1 MDAEEPNKEVT
12 VPNNLQRNKPTS
24 LVVTHLPKDATKRE
38 IEDFFGAVG
47 PVRRCHLVRDKD
59 WEFKGMAY
67 VQFCHFQDAERAHSS
82 LNRKQFRGSALK
94 VKFSRTQKKEKKGDK
109 KIRKK
114 KVDAVNDEHFDGEMK
129 EIHQKKRSKNRK
141 KFEVNDEAR
150 NLKKGRLILRNLSF
164 QVTEEI
170 IRGHF
175 SPYGTINE
183 INIVRKDGKKLAG
196 YAFLQYETKLQAL
209 KAIQECNMKP
219 LLGRPVVVDLAVA
232 KKKYES
238 QTVKMEDSNDIKEEV
253 VEIKQE
259 LGEEN
264 AESGGSSFN
273 NGYPNVKIKEEK
285 LDEDEDK
292 DSGLED
298 KDNSEESDDE
308 SGSDDDDDDESSE
321 DDESEEEEEGKG
333 KPTKQ
338 PKTTNPSKDVAE
350 ERTVFIKNLSFDAS
364 QEDIANVLSEFGELK
379 YVLLCM
385 DPLTEHPR
393 GTAFAQF
400 KTKES
405 ASACLAAT
413 EDPLTKEKF
422 VVLGRQMYIFKA
434 VSRNTLIEKKN
445 QENEKKFKDKRNLY
459 LAREGFIR
467 PGTQA
472 AIGLSE
478 GDLKFRHMREQV
490 KRRMLKNLNIF
501 ISKTRLCINNLPEK
515 FTDGD
520 LRKLFL
526 KHGEPG
532 CKITEARI
540 MRNLRDI
547 GDDGK
552 PKSRGYGFVSFT
564 EHDHALAALRKLNN
578 NPDIFTKNKRPIIE
592 FSMENR
598 EIIQAREKRLAKS
611 REKNA
616 AFNKGKNMKNSEL
629 KGKKSQDVENSTG
642 KEEWTNDVSY
652 MGSKSDPS
660 AGVKN
665 ALPTNIGP
673 KVRENRASG
682 KITRKQ
688 LRKQRLDRQKGRKRL
703 RVFDNRE
710 EEPVAKKS
718 KEDGTTTTKTKN
730 KRKKKPLSKN
740 LKSELRKEKSFN
752 NMVNQYKQKMLAVKN
767 ETSSSKKW
775 YED

>member
-1 MDAEEPNKEVT
+1 MDTEERNKEPS
-12 VPNNLQRNKPTS
+12 VPSNLQKNKPTS

-67 VQFCHFQDAERAHSS
+67 VQFCHAQDAERAHLS

-94 VKFSRTQKKEKKGDK
+94 VKFSRTQKYEKKGDK
-109 KIRKK
+109 KIKK
-114 KVDAVNDEHFDGEMK
+114 LDAAKEEHFDGEVK
-129 EIHQKKRSKNRK
+129 EIHQKKRSTNRK
-141 KFEVNDEAR
+141 KFDVNSEDR
-150 NLKKGRLILRNLSF
+150 NLKKGRIILRNLSF
-164 QVTEEI
+164 QVTEKI
-170 IRGHF
+170 IRDHF

-196 YAFLQYETKLQAL
+196 FAFLQYETKLEAL

-238 QTVKMEDSNDIKEEV
+238 QTVKTEDSNDIKEEV

-259 LGEEN
+259 LGEEYSV
-264 AESGGSSFN
+264 SGESSFN
-273 NGYPNVKIKEEK
+273 SGYPDVKIKEEK

-298 KDNSEESDDE
+298 KDDSEDSEGSDE
-308 SGSDDDDDDESSE
+308 SGSDDDDDDDESDE
-321 DDESEEEEEGKG
+321 DDESEEEEERKA

-350 ERTVFIKNLSFDAS
+350 ERTVFIKNLPFDAS
-364 QEDIANVLSEFGELK
+364 EEDIANVLSEFGELK

-400 KTKES
+400 KTRES
-405 ASACLAAT
+405 ASACLARA
-413 EDPLTKEKF
+413 EDPLTKENF
-422 VVLGRQMYIFKA
+422 VVLGRPMYIFKA

-472 AIGLSE
+472 AVGLSE

-564 EHDHALAALRKLNN
+564 EHEHALAALRKLNN
-578 NPDIFTKNKRPIIE
+578 NPNTFTKNKRPIIE

-598 EIIQAREKRLAKS
+598 EIIRAREKRLEKS

-616 AFNKGKNMKNSEL
+616 AFNKGKNLKNSEL
-629 KGKKSQDVENSTG
+629 KGKKSQDDNNSTD
-642 KEEWTNDVSY
+642 KEEWTNDTSY

-665 ALPTNIGP
+665 ALPANIGP
-673 KVRENRASG
+673 KVRGNRISS

-688 LRKQRLDRQKGRKRL
+688 LRKQHLDRQKGRKRL

-718 KEDGTTTTKTKN
+718 KEEVTTTKTKN
-730 KRKKKPLSKN
+730 KRRKKPLPKN

-752 NMVNQYKQKMLAVKN
+752 DMVHQYKQKMSAVKN
-767 ETSSSKKW
+767 ETSSKKW